1 MTTFNIDA
9 RGLSCP
15 EPLMLV
21 KARMRSLQPGD
32 ELILLSD
39 DPVSRRDVPAYCRYL
54 GHELLALPDED
65 HPCRFVLRK
74 AAQALPPRAGK
85 SVNSSSFC

>member
-1 MTTFNIDA
+1 MTTFSIDA

-21 KARMRSLQPGD
+21 RARMRTLQPGD

-39 DPVSRRDVPAYCRYL
+39 DPVSLRDVPAYCRYL
-54 GHELLALPDED
+54 GHELLSLPDAE
-65 HPCRFVLRK
+65 HPCRFVLRRGAQGTP
-74 AAQALPPRAGK
+74 AARQDRQHI
-85 SVNSSSFC
+85 

>member
-1 MTTFNIDA
+1 MKTFNIDA

-74 AAQALPPRAGK
+74 GGAGTPAAGGQIRQ
-85 SVNSSSFC
+85 